1 MSSLKKKEEEEGLR
15 AKLTILPMYQIHLS
29 NVNTI
34 YDLRLTSLPLQ
45 SFDCHFWVENISLI
59 RTLNNPQHLY
69 NVLLFISFEQLYFQR
84 GETK

>member
-45 SFDCHFWVENISLI
+45 SFDCHFLGRKYLINQNI
-59 RTLNNPQHLY
+59 
-69 NVLLFISFEQLYFQR
+69 
-84 GETK
+84 K